1 MWTIQSDLPEETPQN
16 EIMKKKRKMKWFR
29 SVRYYSSVC
38 VDARYFHPNGFL
50 YSITHW
56 CHSMVWFDAVS
67 GATSKSLMIIPYVK
81 LCGRCDSPTYS
92 LNESFFRL
100 FLLLS
105 LWLIAAAAIVVG
117 LANVCNAFSRWYLW
131 WICFCT
137 QHFQCVSIL
146 CCMFAPFGCSHDTIN
161 RSDDRWIDRLYG
173 YYCYYWCCMRQIS
186 TQKRNN
192 NIYHYFDWMTVIVFG
207 HWLRPSFCTAAAIN
221 RLAKWPINL
230 IDSFKLTL
238 NDFK

>member
-1 MWTIQSDLPEETPQN
+1 MRTIRSDLPEETPQN

-29 SVRYYSSVC
+29 SIRYYSSVC
-38 VDARYFHPNGFL
+38 VDARFFHPNGFL

-67 GATSKSLMIIPYVK
+67 GATSKSLMIISYVK

-117 LANVCNAFSRWYLW
+117 LANVCNAFFSADIFDR
-131 WICFCT
+131 
-137 QHFQCVSIL
+137 
-146 CCMFAPFGCSHDTIN
+146 FAFVHNTSNAYRYYVVCSHRLGVLMT
-161 RSDDRWIDRLYG
+161 RSIDRTIDRLIA
-173 YYCYYWCCMRQIS
+173 CM
-186 TQKRNN
+186 
-192 NIYHYFDWMTVIVFG
+192 VIIVI
-207 HWLRPSFCTAAAIN
+207 TDAACGKYQHKSEI
-221 RLAKWPINL
+221 ITYIIIL
-230 IDSFKLTL
+230 IGWQ
-238 NDFK
+238 